1 MKKLKSD
8 YYLIIFENETTGETK
23 ENFYYSDS
31 KNIDKVARDLRYNL
45 FNTDDVVTI
54 KIFEYIKMLYDEEK
68 KQWHKLNLKE

>member
-54 KIFEYIKMLYDEEK
+54 KIFEYIKMLYDEEE
-68 KQWHKLNLKE
+68 NNDTN